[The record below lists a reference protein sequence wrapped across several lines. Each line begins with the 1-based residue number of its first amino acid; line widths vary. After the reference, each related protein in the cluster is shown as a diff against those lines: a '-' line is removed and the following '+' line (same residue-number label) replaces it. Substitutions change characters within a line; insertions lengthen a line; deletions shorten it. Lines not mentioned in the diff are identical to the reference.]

1 MLYPKGQHIF
11 LRLIDG
17 TEIVA
22 EVDIIP
28 GDDEAQLNGLNLK
41 DPLELHYGHNEYY
54 DGQVMYFSKFPYFS
68 EEFAIFMPW
77 ENIIVISDKPIKEM
91 ITFYKTSLR
100 KIKKGWVPL
109 LNEEF
114 RQANVKLKNVEKK
127 MQKMKEGD
135 DELKS
140 FIDQLTKNDKKS
152 IH

>member
-11 LRLIDG
+11 LRLTDG

-22 EVDIIP
+22 EIDIIP

-54 DGQVMYFSKFPYFS
+54 DGQVMYFSKFPYFTEDYS
-68 EEFAIFMPW
+68 IFIPW
-77 ENIIVISDKPIKEM
+77 ENIIIVSEKPIKEM
-91 ITFYKTSLR
+91 VTFYRSSLK
-100 KIKKGWVPL
+100 KIKSGWIPL

-114 RQANVKLKNVEKK
+114 RQANI
-127 MQKMKEGD
+127 KMKDMERQMKRTKAKD
-135 DELKS
+135 REDIKEIFES
-140 FIDQLTKNDKKS
+140 LTKNKKS